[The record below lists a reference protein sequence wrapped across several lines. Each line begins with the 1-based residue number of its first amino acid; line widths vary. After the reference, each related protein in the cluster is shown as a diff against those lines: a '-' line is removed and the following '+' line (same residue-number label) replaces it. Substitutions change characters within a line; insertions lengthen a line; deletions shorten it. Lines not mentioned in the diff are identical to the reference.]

1 MINEIRTTLSN
12 VSLSRENGKYLSD
25 KSYGFDTTFFIAKF
39 IIHNAQNR
47 RFNKNALRTKAIKY
61 IEDLFKLTEGTA
73 GAVNYYVE
81 TINLLT
87 FANVL
92 TTDNKKDYFIS
103 QPDVL
108 AYIAEQ
114 PENAYIFLYMLTY
127 MTVKNDGILPYFE
140 KYTFSTDIEEK
151 RNLISQIYSIFVE
164 KSVSIQTPGSNWS
177 KQLVEYTVK
186 VLGFAN
192 SMNSIARTLNVQD
205 EIVNIRA
212 ACLNIEGTRTPKHL
226 PKANDYLNS
235 FNLNYVKYHI
245 NDFLIRPQTI
255 LLSQTN
261 VIDTVA
267 RNLADLKLAMLDDAI
282 GDEQMTDVEKQQYLD
297 DVVRT
302 RNPAVQNQ
310 FRKALFENNDH
321 VCPICGFS
329 FEKFLIASHIKP
341 YAKCEDT
348 YDAINHFNGFLL
360 CPNHDKLFEDAKYMT
375 IEYNTGRIVLS
386 KEAEESKDYGSL
398 VGASISKNYIHN
410 ERRHYL
416 EWHNQRFAEHN
427 E

>member
-39 IIHNAQNR
+39 IIHNAENR

-61 IEDLFKLTEGTA
+61 IEDLFKLTEGTS

-81 TINLLT
+81 TINLLA

-127 MTVKNDGILPYFE
+127 MTIKNDGILPYFE
-140 KYTFSTDIEEK
+140 KYTFSTDLEEK
-151 RNLISQIYSIFVE
+151 RRLISQIYDIFVE
-164 KSVSIQTPGSNWS
+164 KFVSIQTPGSNWS

-205 EIVNIRA
+205 EIVNIRT
-212 ACLNIEGTRTPKHL
+212 ACLNVEGTRTPKHL

-255 LLSQTN
+255 LTSQTH
-261 VIDTVA
+261 VMDTVA
-267 RNLADLKLAMLDDAI
+267 RNLADLKLAMLDDTI
-282 GDEQMTDVEKQQYLD
+282 GDEQMTDVERQQYLD
-297 DVVRT
+297 NVIRT

-310 FRKALFENNDH
+310 FRKALLENNDH

-329 FEKFLIASHIKP
+329 FEKFLIASHIRP

-398 VGASISKNYIHN
+398 AGVSISRNYIHN

-416 EWHNQRFAEHN
+416 EWHNQRFSEHN